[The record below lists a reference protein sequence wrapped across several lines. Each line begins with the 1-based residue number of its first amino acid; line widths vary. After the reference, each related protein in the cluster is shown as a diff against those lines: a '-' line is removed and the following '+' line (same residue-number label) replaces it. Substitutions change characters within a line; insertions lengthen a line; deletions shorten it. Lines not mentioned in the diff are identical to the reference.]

1 MRIMRNC
8 SQIVLIDDKPE
19 VVLHLADNGIKV
31 FLFDTRYN
39 QNVNHENI
47 IRVYDWN
54 DVYGKIAEIE
64 RK

>member
-1 MRIMRNC
+1 
-8 SQIVLIDDKPE
+8 LIDDKPE

>member
-39 QNVNHENI
+39 KNVNHENI